1 MTTAGSVEPAP
12 LRTSPSREKR
22 QVGSC
27 RDFGYLAAKA
37 ASLCGCAR
45 LQMDLAAGR
54 FARTGNKATLTSW
67 VDELVHEG
75 QFVRNNRRRRGSTRR
90 SLQQSDRRSRASA
103 MTRLLVPAVL
113 ASALVACGRSM
124 SYPLRTCVVC
134 DQPLAEQTV
143 EFVHDH
149 QTVKVCSEAHRAEF
163 AKDPSKYLGKIKEV
177 KVL

>member
-1 MTTAGSVEPAP
+1 V
-12 LRTSPSREKR
+12 RVR
-22 QVGSC
+22 
-27 RDFGYLAAKA
+27 KA
-37 ASLCGCAR
+37 ANEYLPA
-45 LQMDLAAGR
+45 DR
-54 FARTGNKATLTSW
+54 FAGTGNKATVTPW

-75 QFVRNNRRRRGSTRR
+75 HFGRNNRHRRGSTWR
-90 SLQQSDRRSRASA
+90 SLRRSDRRLRASA
-103 MTRLLVPAVL
+103 MKRLLVPAVL

-134 DQPLAEQTV
+134 DQPLGEQTV